1 MAIYHLSAKLLSR
14 SAGRSAVAAAA
25 YRAGARLQDARAGR
39 VHDYRRKAGV
49 VHTDILLPEGA
60 PEAWRDRAT
69 LWNAVEAGER
79 RRDAQLA
86 REVELALPRE
96 LSQGEA
102 IRLAEDF
109 VSTEFVRRGMVADLA
124 VHCPRG
130 RDGEAQPH
138 AHVLLTLRRA
148 GPDGFGAKAREWNET
163 ALLRHWRERWAGL
176 VNARLAEAGHD
187 VRVDHRSHAARGLA
201 LLPQP
206 KIGAAALRI
215 AAGRAPGPPGAEQ
228 PVPELLDA
236 GQPAP
241 RHSIP
246 ERVARHQAVAQEN
259 GEKIIA
265 SPALALAAITRQQ
278 ATFTRRDLA
287 RFLHGHTLDAAQ
299 FQTALARVEA
309 APELVRLGRDGRGAV
324 RWTTRAM
331 LALEQALAQA
341 AVGLAGRRSHPA
353 LSPEPVRALAAAA
366 GLGEEQERALAHITG
381 AESLAAVVG
390 HAGTG
395 KSTLLGVARRVW
407 EAAGYQVRGAALS
420 GIAAEG
426 LQQGAGIASRT
437 IAALLHQWG
446 RGRERLTARDVLVV
460 DEAGMVGTEQMA
472 ALVAAVRAAGAKLVL
487 VGDPEQ
493 LQPIAAGAPF
503 RVLAERIG
511 AASIAT
517 VRRQRAAWQRQATQE
532 LATGRTAEALARYQ
546 AAGMVRGHQ
555 RLEDA
560 RAALVAGWAAARAA
574 RPAATHIILAHR
586 RADVRDL
593 NAGARA
599 VRRRA
604 GELGPDVALPT
615 TEGTRPFAAGDR
627 LYFLRNERSLGVKN
641 GTLGTLLR
649 IDGAGPGA
657 RLTVRLDDGREV
669 AFDLKDYADIGH
681 GYAAT
686 VHRSQGVTV
695 DEAHILASRA
705 MDRHLAY
712 VALSRHRDRL
722 SLHWSAEEMG
732 TEAALSAA
740 LSRERR
746 NDSALDYGE
755 ADTPVT
761 TADACFAVRRGLTPD
776 SGIVVPGVR
785 PASPSPRQPMAR
797 THPAASAATQPR
809 AASASVPEAGTHPTA
824 VAVAVS
830 RHCAAIADSAR
841 ARKALAAVWRGSE
854 ADEADL
860 ARLVTQAWHAARAIA
875 ADPALLA
882 ALRGQDPGLAGLVEA
897 LARTSIDTL
906 IARARPQMRPPR
918 IEQEPPAAG
927 MPLKT
932 R

>member
-1 MAIYHLSAKLLSR
+1 MAIYHLSAKILSR

-25 YRAGARLQDARAGR
+25 YRAGARLRDARTDR

-49 VHTDILLPEGA
+49 VHAAVLLPEGA
-60 PEAWRDRAT
+60 PEAWGDRAV
-69 LWNAVEAGER
+69 LWNAVEAAER

-86 REVELALPRE
+86 RELELALPRE
-96 LSQGEA
+96 LSQAEA
-102 IRLAEDF
+102 IRLARDF
-109 VSTEFVRRGMVADLA
+109 VRTECVRRGMVADLA

-148 GPDGFGAKAREWNET
+148 GPDGFGAKAREWNGT
-163 ALLRHWRERWAGL
+163 DLLRRWRERWAGL
-176 VNARLAEAGHD
+176 VNARLAEAGQE
-187 VRVDHRSHAARGLA
+187 VRVDHRSYADQGLA
-201 LLPQP
+201 LLPQT

-215 AAGRAPGPPGAEQ
+215 AAAPD
-228 PVPELLDA
+228 PEP
-236 GQPAP
+236 PAP
-241 RHSIP
+241 ERLIP
-246 ERVARHQAVAQEN
+246 DRLARHQGIAQEN
-259 GEKIIA
+259 GKKIIA

-287 RFLHGHTLDAAQ
+287 RFLTGHTADAAQ
-299 FQTALARVEA
+299 FRTALAVVEA
-309 APELVRLGRDGRGAV
+309 APELVRLGRDGSGQERF
-324 RWTTRAM
+324 TTRAM
-331 LALEQALAQA
+331 LVLEQTLAQA
-341 AVGLAGRRSHPA
+341 GLGLAGRRGHPA
-353 LSPEPVRALAAAA
+353 LAPEPVRALAGAA
-366 GLGEEQERALAHITG
+366 GLGEEQQAALAHIT
-381 AESLAAVVG
+381 AADSLAAVVG

-395 KSTLLGVARRVW
+395 KSTLLGVARQVW
-407 EAAGYQVRGAALS
+407 TAAGYRVRGAALS

-437 IAALLHQWG
+437 IASLLHQWR
-446 RGRERLTARDVLVV
+446 RGRERLTSRDVLVI
-460 DEAGMVGTEQMA
+460 DEAGMVGSEQMA

-503 RVLAERIG
+503 RVLAERVG

-517 VRRQRAAWQRQATQE
+517 VRRQREPWQRQATQE
-532 LATGRTAEALARYQ
+532 LATGRTAAALARYQ

-555 RLEDA
+555 CLEDA
-560 RAALVAGWAAARAA
+560 KAALVAGWAGARTA

-593 NAGARA
+593 NARARA

-615 TEGTRPFAAGDR
+615 RQGPLVLAAGDR
-627 LYFLRNERSLGVKN
+627 VYFLRNERSLGVKN
-641 GTLGTLLR
+641 GTLGTLVA

-669 AFDLKDYADIGH
+669 AFDVKDYADIGH

-695 DEAHILASRA
+695 DEAHILASRG

-732 TEAALSAA
+732 TEARLRTA
-740 LSRERR
+740 LSRQRR
-746 NDSALDYGE
+746 NDSTLDYGE
-755 ADTPVT
+755 TDIPVT
-761 TADACFAVRRGLTPD
+761 TADARFAVRRGLVPD
-776 SGIVVPGVR
+776 SGIVVPDAR
-785 PASPSPRQPMAR
+785 PSPPSRGR
-797 THPAASAATQPR
+797 
-809 AASASVPEAGTHPTA
+809 PEAGPRPVD
-824 VAVAVS
+824 VADAVS
-830 RHCAAIADSAR
+830 RHRAAIADSAR
-841 ARKALAAVWRGSE
+841 ARKTLAAAWRGSDENE
-854 ADEADL
+854 AEL
-860 ARLVTQAWHAARAIA
+860 ARLVTQAWRAAQAIA

-882 ALRGQDPGLAGLVEA
+882 ALRAQDPGLARHVEA
-897 LARTSIDTL
+897 LARSRLDTL
-906 IARARPQMRPPR
+906 IARARRQMRPPR
-918 IEQEPPAAG
+918 TEPEQPGAG
-927 MPLKT
+927 M
-932 R
+932 RM